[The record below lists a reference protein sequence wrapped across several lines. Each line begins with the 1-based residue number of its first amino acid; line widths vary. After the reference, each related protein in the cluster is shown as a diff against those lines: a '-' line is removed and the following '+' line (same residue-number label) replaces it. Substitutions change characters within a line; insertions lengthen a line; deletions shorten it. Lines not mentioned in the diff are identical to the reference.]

1 MAEDEVVN
9 RTALEIHSH
18 YKGKV
23 GISTKVPIRD
33 LSDFHYLYTP
43 GVAEPSRR
51 IAADK
56 ESAYDLTNRGNSIA
70 IVTDGSRVLGLGD
83 IGPVAALP
91 VMEGKALLFK
101 YLGGVDA
108 FPLCVDAKTSEE
120 LIDVV
125 RRISPSFGGINLEDI
140 DSPKCFE
147 VYDAVRDSVGIPVL
161 HDDQHGTATVV
172 LAGLLNSLE
181 VVGKRLSEVKITV
194 VGAGAA
200 GLACTRLI
208 LKTGARGKNLI
219 VCDSR
224 GTLYDG
230 RDHMDRYKSQVAKV
244 TNIERSQGSVQDA
257 LVGADVMIGLSKPGP
272 WIPGQWIEKMASDSI
287 VFTLANPTPEI
298 WPKDAVRA
306 GAKIVATGRS
316 DFPNQIN
323 NSLAFPSLFRGALEV
338 RARSINDG
346 MLMAAAHAIANSV
359 RSVLR
364 PECIVPT
371 MEQSQVFADTALAV
385 SKAAIAEGIAGIRR
399 GESELMESI
408 QKKIHRER
416 LVIDAL
422 ERAGLLQ
429 TWP

>member
-9 RTALEIHSH
+9 RNALEIHSH

-23 GISTKVPIRD
+23 GISTKVPIRN

-56 ESAYDLTNRGNSIA
+56 ESAYDFTNKGNSIA
-70 IVTDGSRVLGLGD
+70 IVTDGSRVLGLGN
-83 IGPVAALP
+83 IGPLAALP

-108 FPLCVDAKTSEE
+108 YPLCVDAKTSDE
-120 LIDVV
+120 LVDIV
-125 RRISPSFGGINLEDI
+125 RRISPSVGGINLEDI
-140 DSPKCFE
+140 ESPKCFE
-147 VYDAVRDSVGIPVL
+147 VYDAVRDSLGIPIL

-181 VVGKRLSEVKITV
+181 VVGKKLSEVKIAV

-200 GLACTRLI
+200 GLACTKLL
-208 LKTGARGKNLI
+208 LKAGAQGKNLI
-219 VCDSR
+219 VCDSK
-224 GTLYDG
+224 GILHDG
-230 RDHMDRYKSQVAKV
+230 RDHMDRHKSEVAKV
-244 TNIERSQGSVQDA
+244 TNMERLQGSVQEA

-272 WIPGQWIEKMASDSI
+272 WIPGQWIEKMASDSV
-287 VFTLANPTPEI
+287 VFALANPTPEI

-306 GAKIVATGRS
+306 GVKVVATGRS

-338 RARSINDG
+338 RARSISDG

-359 RSVLR
+359 RSTLGLK
-364 PECIVPT
+364 CIVPT
-371 MEQSQVFADTALAV
+371 MEQSQVFVETALAV
-385 SKAAIAEGIAGIRR
+385 SKAAIAEGIAVERR
-399 GESELMESI
+399 SESGLMESI
-408 QKKIHRER
+408 QRKIHHER
-416 LVIDAL
+416 LVIDVL
-422 ERAGLLQ
+422 ERVGLLQ
-429 TWP
+429 T